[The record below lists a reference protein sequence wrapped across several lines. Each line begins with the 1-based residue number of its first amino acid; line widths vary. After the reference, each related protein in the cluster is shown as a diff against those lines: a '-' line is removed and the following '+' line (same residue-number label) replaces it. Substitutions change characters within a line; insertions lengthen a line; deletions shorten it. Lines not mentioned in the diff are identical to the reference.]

1 MLRRIESDVTAQ
13 EPVQILIVD
22 DHRDNLL
29 ALEAVLS
36 PLGHRMLR
44 AASGGAA
51 LKVLLEEEIALIL
64 LDVAM
69 PDVDGYEVAELIR
82 GRQANRDTPIIFIT
96 ANQKSASA
104 VFKGYSVG
112 AVDYIFKPV
121 STDVLIS
128 KVNVFVDLYRRSRAL
143 KRQAQDLRRAHDE
156 LDLRV
161 RERTEELAR
170 ANQRLKAVIAQRRR
184 AEAERAELLD
194 REQKARREAERVNR
208 TKDEFLAT
216 LSHELR
222 TPLNAMLGWAHLLET
237 GHLEPASAQRAVKVI
252 KSNAL
257 AQKQLI
263 EDILDVSRI
272 INGKMM
278 LKMSSV
284 DIRGIVDGALDALRP
299 AAEAKR
305 ITITIDVPDVL
316 DTCGDRDRLQQV
328 VWNLLSNAIKFT
340 PRDGRVDVRVE
351 NLGTDLRIVVA
362 DDGLGISPAFIP
374 HIFDRFSQADSSAT
388 RAHGGLG
395 LGMAIVRHLV
405 ELHGGTVQAESEGE
419 HRGATFTVTLPI
431 RVYEPPPEEPLPVP
445 QQQAEPDVPWGELPR
460 LDGVTVLV
468 VDNELDARQIVA
480 AILQQKGAV
489 VTEAASADEALE
501 LAAGRDFDLIASD
514 IAMPGTDGYEM
525 MRRLRQGS
533 CRFIPAIALTACVAP
548 DDIAAA
554 LSAGYQKHLE
564 KPVYAPALIRAAW
577 ELAVA
582 PRSMAT
588 GS

>member
-1 MLRRIESDVTAQ
+1 MTQ
-13 EPVQILIVD
+13 
-22 DHRDNLL
+22 
-29 ALEAVLS
+29 
-36 PLGHRMLR
+36 
-44 AASGGAA
+44 
-51 LKVLLEEEIALIL
+51 
-64 LDVAM
+64 
-69 PDVDGYEVAELIR
+69 
-82 GRQANRDTPIIFIT
+82 
-96 ANQKSASA
+96 
-104 VFKGYSVG
+104 
-112 AVDYIFKPV
+112 
-121 STDVLIS
+121 
-128 KVNVFVDLYRRSRAL
+128 
-143 KRQAQDLRRAHDE
+143 

-184 AEAERAELLD
+184 AEAERADLLR
-194 REQKARREAERVNR
+194 REQEARREAERVNR

-237 GHLEPASAQRAVKVI
+237 GQLDPDSLQRAVKVI
-252 KSNAL
+252 KNNAF

-284 DIRGIVDGALDALRP
+284 DIRGIVDGALDTLRP

-305 ITITIDVPDVL
+305 ITITTDVPDVL

-351 NLGTDLRIVVA
+351 NLGTDLRIVVS
-362 DDGLGISPAFIP
+362 DNGRGIAPAFLP
-374 HIFDRFSQADSSAT
+374 HIFDRFSQADSTVT

-419 HRGATFTVTLPI
+419 NRGATFTVTLPI
-431 RVYEPPPEEPLPVP
+431 RVYEPPVE
-445 QQQAEPDVPWGELPR
+445 R
-460 LDGVTVLV
+460 
-468 VDNELDARQIVA
+468 A
-480 AILQQKGAV
+480 AAHAAAGSGAGRAV
-489 VTEAASADEALE
+489 GGAA
-501 LAAGRDFDLIASD
+501 AAGRHHRARGRQRARRASGCRGDPAAERGDGGGSRFGGRGARARRRVGDFDLIVSD

-554 LSAGYQKHLE
+554 LSAGYQKHLDE
-564 KPVYAPALIRAAW
+564 TGERVGAGPRRRGACTRAAVHG
-577 ELAVA
+577 AA
-582 PRSMAT
+582 P
-588 GS
+588 